1 MGNMGVRTL
10 NSAFRKGFTEEVV
23 WRRPEGS
30 EGAKLRRHLGEAKGI
45 ASSNVLGP
53 ERWIGGTSLMV
64 QWLRLGAPSAGGPGS
79 IPDQEIRSCLLQV
92 KVHML

>member
-45 ASSNVLGP
+45 ASANALGP
-53 ERWIGGTSLMV
+53 ERYPSGGTSLMV
-64 QWLRLGAPSAGGPGS
+64 QWLRLGAPNAEGPRFN
-79 IPDQEIRSCLLQV
+79 P
-92 KVHML
+92 